1 MSQRRAISVPA
12 TGLRL
17 RVVRKCANDRLLF
30 GRPAVTYGP
39 YEGGALHLFDAGQVF
54 GFVRWRGDGY
64 GTQTWRVV
72 VARGLAAGED
82 GSAVPGLE
90 PGGEVL
96 LHAFGKVRAKR
107 ALRAIDVLSDKHVLH
122 EIAPSYWR
130 HLHLCVERNV
140 VPDPYDE
147 AVFRLRAATGFSS

>member
-1 MSQRRAISVPA
+1 MKRSRTISVPA

-17 RVVRKCANDRLLF
+17 RVVKNCANDRLLF
-30 GRPAVTYGP
+30 GRPAVTYGLN
-39 YEGGALHLFDAGQVF
+39 EGGALHLFDAGQVF

-72 VARGLAAGED
+72 VACGLKVGED
-82 GSAVPGLE
+82 GTAVPGLE

-107 ALRAIDVLSDKHVLH
+107 ALRALDVLSDGHVLH
-122 EIAPSYWR
+122 EIAPAYLR
-130 HLHLCVERNV
+130 HVHLCVARNV
-140 VPDPYDE
+140 RPDPYDE
-147 AVFRLRAATGFSS
+147 DAFRLRAATWISS

>member
-54 GFVRWRGDGY
+54 GFVRWRGDEY

-72 VARGLAAGED
+72 VARWLAAGDD
-82 GSAVPGLE
+82 GTAVPGLE
-90 PGGEVL
+90 PGGAVL

-107 ALRAIDVLSDKHVLH
+107 ALRAIDGLSDKHVLH

-130 HLHLCVERNV
+130 HVHLSVERNV
-140 VPDPYDE
+140 IPDAYDE
-147 AVFRLRAATGFSS
+147 AAFRLRASVGFSS